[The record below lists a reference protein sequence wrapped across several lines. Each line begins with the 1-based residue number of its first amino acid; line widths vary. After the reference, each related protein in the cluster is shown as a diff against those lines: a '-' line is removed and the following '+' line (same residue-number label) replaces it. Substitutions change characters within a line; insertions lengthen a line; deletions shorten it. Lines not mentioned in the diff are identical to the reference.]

1 MQKIF
6 TVPQLADMLHK
17 TPQRIYAWI
26 SRGFLRVMPRTDNHK
41 LVTVAELMELADR
54 NANYEELLLRGGAFS
69 LAELAEYRKNKH
81 EEREDIADDYD

>member
-6 TVPQLADMLHK
+6 TVHQVADILHK
-17 TPQRIYAWI
+17 PPQRIYAWI
-26 SRGFLRVMPRTDNHK
+26 NRGFLHVLPRTDNHK
-41 LVTVAELMELADR
+41 WMTVADLMELADH

-81 EEREDIADDYD
+81 EEGEHCR

>member
-6 TVPQLADMLHK
+6 TVPQVADMLHK

-41 LVTVAELMELADR
+41 LVTVTDLMELADR

-69 LAELAEYRKNKH
+69 LAELAEYRKSKH
-81 EEREDIADDYD
+81 EEEGEHCR

>member
-1 MQKIF
+1 MHKIF
-6 TVPQLADMLHK
+6 TVPQVADMLHK

-26 SRGFLRVMPRTDNHK
+26 SRGFLHVLPRTDNHK
-41 LVTVAELMELADR
+41 LVTIEDLMELADR

-81 EEREDIADDYD
+81 EEGEHCR

>member
-6 TVPQLADMLHK
+6 TVPQVAEMLHK

-26 SRGFLRVMPRTDNHK
+26 SRGFLRVLPRTDNHK
-41 LVTVAELMELADR
+41 WVTVAELMELADR

-69 LAELAEYRKNKH
+69 LAELAEYRKKSTK
-81 EEREDIADDYD
+81 REDIADDYD

>member
-6 TVPQLADMLHK
+6 TVPQVADMLHK

-26 SRGFLRVMPRTDNHK
+26 SRGFLRVISRTDNHK
-41 LVTVAELMELADR
+41 LVTVAGLMELADR

-69 LAELAEYRKNKH
+69 LAELAEYRKTSMKKEN
-81 EEREDIADDYD
+81 IADDYD

>member
-6 TVPQLADMLHK
+6 TVHQVADILHK

-26 SRGFLRVMPRTDNHK
+26 NRGFLHVLPRTDNHK
-41 LVTVAELMELADR
+41 WMTVADLMELADH

-81 EEREDIADDYD
+81 EEGEHCR

>member
-6 TVPQLADMLHK
+6 TVPQVADMLNK

-26 SRGFLRVMPRTDNHK
+26 NGGFLHVLPRTDNHK
-41 LVTVAELMELADR
+41 WMTVSDLMELADH

-69 LAELAEYRKNKH
+69 LAELAEYRKNNHK
-81 EEREDIADDYD
+81 

>member
-17 TPQRIYAWI
+17 TPKRIYAWI

-41 LVTVAELMELADR
+41 WVTVEDLMELANR

-69 LAELAEYRKNKH
+69 LAELAEYRQNKH
-81 EEREDIADDYD
+81 KEKGYCR

>member
-6 TVPQLADMLHK
+6 TVPQIADMLHK

-26 SRGFLRVMPRTDNHK
+26 SRGFLRVLPRTDNHK
-41 LVTVAELMELADR
+41 WVTVAELMELADR

-69 LAELAEYRKNKH
+69 LAELAEHRKNKH
-81 EEREDIADDYD
+81 EKGGYCR